1 MRKATLVLP
10 ILLLFALSAPARD
23 KYKVTRLGTLGGSFT
38 DVLAINSFGQIRA
51 TLPSLEIPLYM
62 PSCTPQDG

>member
-38 DVLAINSFGQIRA
+38 DVLAINSFGQI
-51 TLPSLEIPLYM
+51 TGGDSSI
-62 PSCTPQDG
+62 DGDSFVHAFL